1 MSYDV
6 GPRPG
11 DLVVRRNRWSILAHT
26 VGIVISRIED
36 DAIVWWSPTSDS
48 SLSSTIVHIASSLTI
63 VGDSNTEELRMRC
76 LLAQ

>member
-11 DLVVRRNRWSILAHT
+11 DLVVRRNRWSIFAHT
-26 VGIVISRIED
+26 VGIVISRLED
-36 DAIVWWSPTSDS
+36 DAMVWWSPTEESA
-48 SLSSTIVHIASSLTI
+48 SSTMTHIASSLTI
-63 VGDSNTEELRMRC
+63 IGDSNLEEVRTRC